1 MASAFEI
8 LGVSSSSKSGGASE
22 SESERVAIHPT
33 AIKRICLLLNCLLLA
48 SCLGRPEGVLPVEQL
63 DSQRYLGTWY
73 EVARLDH
80 SFERGLTNVTAD
92 YSMREDGGLRV
103 INRGYSGEEGSWQQ
117 AEGRAYRI
125 DDDQPGHLKVSF
137 FGPFFASYI
146 VFELDSLDYQY
157 AFVAGN
163 TTGYLWLLART
174 PTIDDQLKERFLQR
188 AEALGFVVDDLIF
201 VDQGLNQNLIDSDA
215 ALSSK

>member
-1 MASAFEI
+1 MASFIET
-8 LGVSSSSKSGGASE
+8 LESKKVASD
-22 SESERVAIHPT
+22 VASN
-33 AIKRICLLLNCLLLA
+33 KRTVKKVGLLLSCLLLA

-63 DSQRYLGTWY
+63 DSQRYLGIWY

-80 SFERGLTNVTAD
+80 SFERGLSNVTAD

-103 INRGYSGEEGSWQQ
+103 INRGYSAEEGEWQQ

-137 FGPFFASYI
+137 FGPFFGSYI
-146 VFELDSLDYQY
+146 VFELDSDYQH

-174 PTIDDQLKERFLQR
+174 PTISDELKEHFLQR
-188 AEALGFVVDDLIF
+188 AEGLGFEVDDLIF
-201 VDQGLNQNLIDSDA
+201 VDQGHNERPLVITPT
-215 ALSSK
+215 